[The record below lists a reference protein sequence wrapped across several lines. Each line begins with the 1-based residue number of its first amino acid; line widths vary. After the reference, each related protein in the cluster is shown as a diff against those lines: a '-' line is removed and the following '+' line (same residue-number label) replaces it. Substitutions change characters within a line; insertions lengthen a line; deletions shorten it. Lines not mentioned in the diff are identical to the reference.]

1 MFDMIDC
8 GLWNLLDLAPYI
20 YMSSGLSVFR
30 VARVIRTLVKGN
42 GNMENT
48 FVKCGLYFLLGAFL
62 SWYLGW
68 SCLLTTLTVAAVYLV
83 TGGWRFAKVVCNTLL
98 RDIRYDVE
106 HTLVKLLICW
116 TLPIWPSC
124 GICCVL
130 ETHWV
135 FLLFLPKKICQF
147 AHLFYKPVLQLALNL
162 FV

>member
-1 MFDMIDC
+1 M
-8 GLWNLLDLAPYI
+8 LDLAPYI

-68 SCLLTTLTVAAVYLV
+68 SCLLTTLTVAAVYLI

-106 HTLVKLLICW
+106 HTLVKLLHMIC
-116 TLPIWPSC
+116 
-124 GICCVL
+124 
-130 ETHWV
+130 
-135 FLLFLPKKICQF
+135 
-147 AHLFYKPVLQLALNL
+147 
-162 FV
+162 